1 MRQMV
6 VFWLACLL
14 AAAPVQA
21 ATLDSYRF
29 FHVSLQTVWWIGIGI
44 FVLVMVPLVVAA
56 VLYWRYAGGRGDKG
70 EDDGRA

>member
-1 MRQMV
+1 MRWM
-6 VFWLACLL
+6 LALFMML
-14 AAAPVQA
+14 VATTAQA

-56 VLYWRYAGGRGDKG
+56 VLYWRYAGKRDEEERDARG
-70 EDDGRA
+70 